1 MDGFLSWDNTGGEAL
16 DKVYVLPHYDVQLYV
31 VS

>member
-1 MDGFLSWDNTGGEAL
+1 MDGFLNWDNTGGEAL
-16 DKVYVLPHYDVQLYV
+16 DTVYVLPHCDVQLYV